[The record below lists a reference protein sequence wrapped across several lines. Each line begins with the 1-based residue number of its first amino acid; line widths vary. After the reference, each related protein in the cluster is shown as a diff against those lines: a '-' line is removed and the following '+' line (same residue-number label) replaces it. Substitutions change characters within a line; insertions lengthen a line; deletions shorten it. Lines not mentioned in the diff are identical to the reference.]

1 MFKELVW
8 YDGNGHYEI
17 IEEVV
22 DSDKLKDLLK
32 DCREFVS
39 EKINIGFKA
48 DDFEKDV
55 EKELKNC
62 YIISYEKSINSET
75 KG

>member
-32 DCREFVS
+32 DCREFVR
-39 EKINIGFKA
+39 KKMNIGFKV
-48 DDFEKDV
+48 DDFEKEV
-55 EKELKNC
+55 GKELKNC
-62 YIISYEKSINSET
+62 YIVSYEKSMKEMEM
-75 KG
+75 K